1 MANHSAGQSA
11 SRTQLIIIGALFVV
25 LLGIVYFMFLRGGD
39 EAEPTQA
46 APPPAP
52 VTAPE
57 VTENE
62 DEPVMPEKKGKGLI
76 ETSEVLGSKDPFEA
90 VLDLTPD
97 TGGGEAAATETATST
112 DTGTTT
118 PTDGTTAPTDGTTTT
133 PPPVVTPPPT
143 DDGGDDEPKTG
154 WTVRLL
160 SIYKDDGVEK
170 VIVGVVNRQTDT
182 HKTYKLVE
190 GKRFARNFK
199 LVSINND
206 DTASFLF
213 GDEPFSLAE
222 NQKVTKK

>member
-1 MANHSAGQSA
+1 MANQSGQSA
-11 SRTQLIIIGALFVV
+11 PRNKLIIIGALFVL
-25 LLGIVYFMFLRGGD
+25 LLGVVYFTFLRGGD
-39 EAEPTQA
+39 EAPATET

-76 ETSEVLGSKDPFEA
+76 ETSEVLGGKDPFEA

-97 TGGGEAAATETATST
+97 AGVGEAAATDATTST
-112 DTGTTT
+112 DAGTTT
-118 PTDGTTAPTDGTTTT
+118 PTDGTTTPTGGTTTT
-133 PPPVVTPPPT
+133 PPPVVTPPT

-170 VIVGVVNRQTDT
+170 AIVGLINRQTGDHT
-182 HKTYKLVE
+182 TYKLIE

-206 DTASFLF
+206 DTASFLY

>member
-1 MANHSAGQSA
+1 MANQSAGRSA

-39 EAEPTQA
+39 EAEPTRA
-46 APPPAP
+46 ASPPAP

-57 VTENE
+57 MTENE
-62 DEPVMPEKKGKGLI
+62 EEPVVPEKGKGPI
-76 ETSEVLGSKDPFEA
+76 ETSEVLGGKDPFEA

-118 PTDGTTAPTDGTTTT
+118 PTDGTTTPTDGTTTT

-160 SIYKDDGVEK
+160 TVYKDDGVEK

>member
-1 MANHSAGQSA
+1 MANQSGQSA

-39 EAEPTQA
+39 EAPATET

-52 VTAPE
+52 VTEPE
-57 VTENE
+57 VAENE
-62 DEPVMPEKKGKGLI
+62 DEPMVPEKKGKGPI
-76 ETSEVLGSKDPFEA
+76 ETSEVLGGKDPFEA

-97 TGGGEAAATETATST
+97 AGGGEAAATDATTST

-118 PTDGTTAPTDGTTTT
+118 PTDGTTTPTDGTTTT

-160 SIYKDDGVEK
+160 TVYKDDGVDK
-170 VIVGVVNRQTDT
+170 AIVGVVNHQTGDHT
-182 HKTYKLVE
+182 TYKLVK

-199 LVSINND
+199 LVSINDD

>member
-1 MANHSAGQSA
+1 MANQSAGQSA
-11 SRTQLIIIGALFVV
+11 SRKQLIIIGALFVV
-25 LLGIVYFMFLRGGD
+25 LLGIVYFMFLRGGGED
-39 EAEPTQA
+39 ASTEA

-57 VTENE
+57 VAENE
-62 DEPVMPEKKGKGLI
+62 DEPVVPEKKGKGPI
-76 ETSEVLGSKDPFEA
+76 ETSEVLGGKDPFEA

-97 TGGGEAAATETATST
+97 TGGGEAAATDTATST

-118 PTDGTTAPTDGTTTT
+118 PTDGTTTPTDGTTTT
-133 PPPVVTPPPT
+133 PPPTPPPT

-160 SIYKDDGVEK
+160 TIYKDDGVEK
-170 VIVGVVNRQTDT
+170 AIVGLTNHQTRT
-182 HKTYKLVE
+182 HTTYKLVE

-199 LVSINND
+199 LMSINND
-206 DTASFLF
+206 DTASFLY